1 MSSSNFLRCYS
12 GTLMSIDH
20 FSRDGTLTFQFTDPR
35 ITDDAHLQRVFEQL
49 TKQLNKTEEKQVI
62 LDFSQVEFMASS
74 MLGKLVQV
82 SKKCKEF
89 RVKLKL
95 CAITPEI
102 FEVFKIT
109 KLNKVFDIQPDEKT
123 ARKSFNKR
131 GFFG

>member
-1 MSSSNFLRCYS
+1 
-12 GTLMSIDH
+12 MSINH

-35 ITDDAHLQRVFEQL
+35 ITDDAHLKRVFEQL
-49 TKQLNKTEEKQVI
+49 TKQLDKSEEKQVI

-82 SKKCKEF
+82 NKKCKEF

-95 CAITPEI
+95 CSITITPEI
-102 FEVFKIT
+102 LEVFKIT